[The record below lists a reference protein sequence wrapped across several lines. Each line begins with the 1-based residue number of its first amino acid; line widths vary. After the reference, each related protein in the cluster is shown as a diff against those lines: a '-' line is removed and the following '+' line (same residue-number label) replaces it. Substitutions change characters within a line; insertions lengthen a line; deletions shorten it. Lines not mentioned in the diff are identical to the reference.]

1 MMWSPDKGGTHNSQ
15 RGERTMTTLNTPAA
29 AMIKMHGRKTRDLI
43 NDFILTGI
51 MIDTQ
56 KKNVDPNMFTVRGW
70 LMDEIERRNPEAF
83 EKWIDSDKDD
93 DGLLEYFH
101 C

>member
-1 MMWSPDKGGTHNSQ
+1 MVSI
-15 RGERTMTTLNTPAA
+15 NTPAVA
-29 AMIKMHGRKTRDLI
+29 QLKLKARKTKDLI
-43 NDFILTGI
+43 NDLILSGI
-51 MIDTQ
+51 MYDSE
-56 KKNVDPNMFTVRGW
+56 KNVENRMNLATVRGW